1 MQKDKLAK
9 VTLLPVGNANTK
21 LILFFNASQESG
33 TSTDIYYID
42 DIRFTSSLSLTEEGI
57 SELTLYPN
65 PVFNILNIRS
75 NDIINSYKLYDV
87 HGRLI
92 LNENNI
98 NSKNFEIDV
107 SNLDTDIYILNTY
120 SESKQESFKILKK

>member
-1 MQKDKLAK
+1 M
-9 VTLLPVGNANTK
+9 
-21 LILFFNASQESG
+21 FFNASQESG
-33 TSTDIYYID
+33 TSTDIYHID
-42 DIRFTSSLSLTEEGI
+42 DIRFPSSLSLNEEGI

-92 LNENNI
+92 LNKNNI
-98 NSKNFEIDV
+98 SSKNFEIDV
-107 SNLDTDIYILNTY
+107 SNLDSEIYILNTY
-120 SESKQESFKILKK
+120 SESRQESFKILKK